1 MRQVM
6 PHRSNIVS
14 DPCDCKSFLHKK
26 TGTYHSFG
34 RTTDRPF
41 QLARAQTMRLQASHS
56 VMGASKEIKQQAKPG
71 LNFLY
76 GGNTAWRNSIR
87 RQQEGTAMILR
98 SLVACLSL
106 SAALVPSAVYA
117 ADPASCAKPHF
128 SDVGWTDITA
138 TTQIANQILTGLGYK
153 PNITVLSV
161 AVTFQSLENGDIDV
175 FLGNWMPLQEP
186 SQAPLVKA
194 GKIDAVTNNLSDA
207 RIGFAT
213 SKAAYDAGL
222 KTYADIAKFKDQ
234 LDGKLYGIEPG
245 SGANGT
251 ISKMISDN
259 TFGLSG
265 FKLVESSEQAMLAE
279 TAHRIKEGK
288 PVVFFGWQPHPM
300 NVDLPMVYLSEG
312 QRRVRAERWR
322 RHGRDPDSSR
332 IREGMS

>member
-1 MRQVM
+1 
-6 PHRSNIVS
+6 
-14 DPCDCKSFLHKK
+14 
-26 TGTYHSFG
+26 
-34 RTTDRPF
+34 
-41 QLARAQTMRLQASHS
+41 
-56 VMGASKEIKQQAKPG
+56 
-71 LNFLY
+71 
-76 GGNTAWRNSIR
+76 
-87 RQQEGTAMILR
+87 MILR

-117 ADPASCAKPHF
+117 ADAASCAKPHF

-161 AVTFQSLENGDIDV
+161 AVTFKSLENGDIDV

-194 GKIDAVTNNLSDA
+194 GKIDIAANNLSDA

-213 SKAAYDAGL
+213 SKAAYDSGL

-279 TAHRIKEGK
+279 TSHRIKEGK

-300 NVDLPMVYLSEG
+300 NVNLPMVYLTKGNDVFGPNDGGATVVTLTRAGYAKECPNIERLLSNLTFDSAIENRLMSDILDQG
-312 QRRVRAERWR
+312 MQPDAAVRAWMKANPAALTKWLD
-322 RHGRDPDSSR
+322 GVTTIDGKPGLDAVKSGLG
-332 IREGMS
+332 I

>member
-1 MRQVM
+1 
-6 PHRSNIVS
+6 
-14 DPCDCKSFLHKK
+14 
-26 TGTYHSFG
+26 
-34 RTTDRPF
+34 
-41 QLARAQTMRLQASHS
+41 
-56 VMGASKEIKQQAKPG
+56 
-71 LNFLY
+71 
-76 GGNTAWRNSIR
+76 
-87 RQQEGTAMILR
+87 MILR

-117 ADPASCAKPHF
+117 GDPAACAKPHF

-138 TTQIANQILTGLGYK
+138 TTQIANQILKSLGYK
-153 PNITVLSV
+153 PDISVLSV
-161 AVTFQSLENGDIDV
+161 AITFKSLENGDIDV

-194 GKIDAVTNNLSDA
+194 GKIDVAANNLSDA

-222 KTYADIAKFKDQ
+222 KTYADIARFKDQ

-245 SGANGT
+245 SGANAT
-251 ISKMISDN
+251 MSKMISDN

-265 FKLVESSEQAMLAE
+265 FKLVESGEQAMLAE

-300 NVDLPMVYLSEG
+300 NVNLPMVYLSKG
-312 QRRVRAERWR
+312 NDVFGPNDGGATVVTLN
-322 RHGRDPDSSR
+322 SSG
-332 IREGMS
+332 IREGMPQCRTFSIEPHLQLRA